1 MFIMMGFT
9 TPASLMHASPHSWM
23 LLKSVQDPDIVLKRF
38 QSTLSEGSATVS
50 TNGKDRNTETS
61 KQNGAESIQQNIR
74 EGTESTAKAED
85 IVKTKAELKTL
96 RDLLKDTQA
105 LLEAKEHM
113 VLQAKQEV
121 LTYLAEVENVRGRT
135 KRDTESV
142 KHHAVET
149 FATELLDVV
158 DNLSRIAE
166 TIPESFLTDSLA
178 NDTSGNAKLLKSLH
192 DGITMTH
199 KQLMKIFGRFEVQ
212 KYDPI
217 GEKYDDQK
225 HLAITEVEDDTR
237 DPHTVVNVVKSGYFF
252 KDKLIRVA
260 EVDIVKKRAE
270 EAK

>member
-1 MFIMMGFT
+1 
-9 TPASLMHASPHSWM
+9 M

-199 KQLMKIFGRFEVQ
+199 KQLMKVASVNCSYPYSCFTWRGRCLRKVN
-212 KYDPI
+212 
-217 GEKYDDQK
+217 
-225 HLAITEVEDDTR
+225 AISSWAKNFRRLKGLTSRITWPKINLTE
-237 DPHTVVNVVKSGYFF
+237 
-252 KDKLIRVA
+252 LRVA
-260 EVDIVKKRAE
+260 I
-270 EAK
+270 